1 MNTVRI
7 DLSLEQLKE
16 ALRRLPPKEKLDLWR
31 QLDADI
37 DRQAIARRFDAA
49 LKATRKAYSQVDEE
63 EVMKDALKATH
74 EARNKAGHAKDRS

>member
-7 DLSLEQLKE
+7 DLSFNQLKE
-16 ALRRLPPKEKLDLWR
+16 ALRRLPSKEKLELWR

-37 DRQAIARRFDAA
+37 DRQTIARRFDAA
-49 LKATRKAYSQVDEE
+49 LKATRKAYSHLDED

-74 EARNKAGHAKDRS
+74 EARKKSGHAKNRS

>member
-49 LKATRKAYSQVDEE
+49 LKAIRKAYSHLDEE

-74 EARNKAGHAKDRS
+74 EARKKPGHAKNRS